1 MMQRSDQELSGIKD
15 NGEWLLLQEE
25 LKAASHTKS
34 LERGHAGHNFTFT
47 VTETVRVPSAE
58 PAQAVVTA
66 AETKPTQGWLE
77 HALVQLEDLRG
88 DVTSEFAALHERVVS
103 SLIYA
108 VPMSDKRRASVSPCH
123 IDRDKLRVVLA
134 ADMKLPEDFELK
146 FIQPKFWRSVGSE
159 SGCTGVVAG
168 Q

>member
-1 MMQRSDQELSGIKD
+1 MQRSDQELSGIKD

-25 LKAASHTKS
+25 LKAASHTIKVT
-34 LERGHAGHNFTFT
+34 RDGGHAGHNFTFT

-108 VPMSDKRRASVSPCH
+108 VPMSDKRRASLILSMARPEDIELKDSDCF
-123 IDRDKLRVVLA
+123 A
-134 ADMKLPEDFELK
+134 QPQYLPESFMRAL
-146 FIQPKFWRSVGSE
+146 RE
-159 SGCTGVVAG
+159 STDY
-168 Q
+168 